1 MYSDE
6 TASGSAGD
14 RQTPLASANARSGG
28 PSRATTTVLVSRA
41 SGSFGGKAKS
51 RSSSDS
57 RNATVPQRSQVSR
70 RLQPR
75 HAGCRASDDRGSLE
89 ASRPAPD
96 PSPAPSP
103 RPASSFPP
111 KRARYEERWGGKEG
125 GRPWRTR

>member
-14 RQTPLASANARSGG
+14 RQTPLASANARSGV

-57 RNATVPQRSQVSR
+57 RNATAPQRSKGR
-70 RLQPR
+70 RRRQPR
-75 HAGCRASDDRGSLE
+75 RE
-89 ASRPAPD
+89 Y
-96 PSPAPSP
+96 PSPSTTLSIHTPDKEL
-103 RPASSFPP
+103 SFPSTREHSAVSVRLE
-111 KRARYEERWGGKEG
+111 KQSGGKG
-125 GRPWRTR
+125 GG